1 MIACFIWN
9 VCVCGGGGVCEKDLL
24 CPEYQVV
31 QQCVKFEE
39 KKAKRERE
47 KNDNLRPCEMQKFF
61 LKTKT
66 IKILLW
72 FLIKFLF

>member
-1 MIACFIWN
+1 MEC
-9 VCVCGGGGVCEKDLL
+9 VCVCVGVCEKDLL

-61 LKTKT
+61 WETKT

-72 FLIKFLF
+72 FLIKFLFKKAKQ